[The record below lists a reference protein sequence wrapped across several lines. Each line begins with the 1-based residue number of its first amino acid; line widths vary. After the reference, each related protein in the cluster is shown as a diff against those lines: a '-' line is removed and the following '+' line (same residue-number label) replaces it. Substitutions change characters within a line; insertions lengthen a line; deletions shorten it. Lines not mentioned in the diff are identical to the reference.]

1 MVFVL
6 IPDYMAFSVFW
17 YSRAVYSQFHM
28 KIERRCLKAPVMFQ
42 SHHIQLRNWNAL
54 ILGSTLNLHA
64 LQMTTYVDCHTK
76 KYLIFSGHEGQLA
89 CSRETPHLT
98 WSLTDSICIYILYI
112 YIVRTST
119 SLRGWCHAFFC
130 ECVFLY
136 QRHTCTWR
144 GTLVTGRVEF
154 FRGEEGEYFR

>member
-1 MVFVL
+1 MVIVL

-119 SLRGWCHAFFC
+119 SLHVDATPFFVSVFFFC
-130 ECVFLY
+130 IKD
-136 QRHTCTWR
+136 TR
-144 GTLVTGRVEF
+144 GVVRWLIGRVEF